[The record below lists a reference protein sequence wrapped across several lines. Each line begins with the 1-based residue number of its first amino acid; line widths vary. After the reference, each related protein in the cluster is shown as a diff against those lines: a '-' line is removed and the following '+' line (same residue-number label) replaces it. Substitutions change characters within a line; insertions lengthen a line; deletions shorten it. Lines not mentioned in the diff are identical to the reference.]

1 LRSFLSYDIEDA
13 SLLTKIAKFEEELK
27 STGSDL
33 KLVRPDILHFTVRF
47 LGEISEPQ
55 SEEIIRVLEGQFS
68 PLNIEVK
75 FKGLGTF
82 PNDKK
87 ISVIWIASEESSA
100 RIISEQVR
108 KINTR
113 LEKQLPSILS
123 EESDRFNPHVTIAR
137 VKSGRNKDQL
147 VNFLAEHKD
156 EDFGTSIITNL
167 KLKKSVLHPE
177 GPEYSDVYVFR

>member
-1 LRSFLSYDIEDA
+1 MRTFLSLDIEDPT
-13 SLLTKIAKFEEELK
+13 LLSKIAKFENELK

-55 SEEIIRVLEGQFS
+55 SEEIIRVLEGQFP

-82 PNDKK
+82 PNDKR

-100 RIISEQVR
+100 RIISEQVT
-108 KINTR
+108 KINAR
-113 LEKQLPSILS
+113 LEQQLPSILS

-147 VNFLAEHKD
+147 QSFLQEHRN
-156 EDFGTSIITNL
+156 EEFGSSRITNL
-167 KLKKSVLHPE
+167 KLKKSILHPE
-177 GPEYSDVYVFR
+177 GPDYSDLYVFR